1 MSNPQSGETLSRLAG
16 DADLLRL
23 IQVLPKRSN
32 TSSQKRLLLQISY
45 KFSVFQGS
53 ANNVTGA
60 ELIELGDE
68 VMEEINTGQKRQI
81 NNI

>member
-1 MSNPQSGETLSRLAG
+1 MF
-16 DADLLRL
+16 
-23 IQVLPKRSN
+23 
-32 TSSQKRLLLQISY
+32 
-45 KFSVFQGS
+45 KFIVFQGS